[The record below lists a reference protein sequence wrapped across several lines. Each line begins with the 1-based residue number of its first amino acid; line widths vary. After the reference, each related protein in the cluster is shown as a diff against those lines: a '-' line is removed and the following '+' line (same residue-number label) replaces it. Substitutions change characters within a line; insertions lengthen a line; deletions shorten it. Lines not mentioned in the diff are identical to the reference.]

1 MKRTK
6 AFVAKYVNNYAK
18 TNLNY
23 QELYTLLL
31 RICIKLYGNTNPELQ
46 AVKVLL
52 YQKFAALH
60 AAMYKPQASPITPEV
75 AQADQRRDSLVSAL
89 RHYLEYLV
97 RMDNPTT
104 KAAAE
109 RLLSLINQRAYKR
122 TRMENYAEETAL
134 LANLIDELRGNFAA
148 DVQTVDMGELVEQLA
163 EANALFNNIYER
175 RSQEGSMLKQQQSV
189 LEARINAV
197 AAFDA
202 LRQNLNYLQTC
213 YANSNNGAITI
224 EVPSVIQ
231 ESINGTAGS
240 TGTAS
245 NDTLSA
251 TYTDY
256 SALISEI
263 NLEIATI
270 METAN
275 TRHKTLKEAKEKK
288 KKEKEPTENNTTND
302 TPIE

>member
-175 RSQEGSMLKQQQSV
+175 RSQEGSIVKQQQSV

-213 YANSNNGAITI
+213 YANSNHGAITI

-231 ESINGTAGS
+231 ESINGTS
-240 TGTAS
+240 TAS
-245 NDTLSA
+245 NTTLSA

-288 KKEKEPTENNTTND
+288 KKEKETTENNTTND
-302 TPIE
+302 TTIE